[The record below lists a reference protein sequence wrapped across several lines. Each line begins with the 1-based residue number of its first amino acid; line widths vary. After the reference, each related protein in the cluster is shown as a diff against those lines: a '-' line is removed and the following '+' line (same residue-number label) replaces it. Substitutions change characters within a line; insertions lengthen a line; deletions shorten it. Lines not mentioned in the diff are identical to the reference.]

1 MRFTVLRS
9 KAVQVTDEHQFLLEN
24 YMPTTRQWDFQ
35 TQVHCFPD
43 FLNAQIIDVF
53 NGKASPLGLTAY
65 PFLISQATNK
75 WCSFDMYTYNTVEPR
90 LTATFCGRTANG
102 HTFSCK
108 KKTLVNMVTRLIIR
122 SNFFSPLVTVLT
134 GCTRPF

>member
-24 YMPTTRQWDFQ
+24 YMPTTRQWDFK
-35 TQVHCFPD
+35 TQVHCFSRLFKRSNHRC
-43 FLNAQIIDVF
+43 FLREGF
-53 NGKASPLGLTAY
+53 SPRSNRF

-108 KKTLVNMVTRLIIR
+108 KNNPR
-122 SNFFSPLVTVLT
+122 
-134 GCTRPF
+134 

>member
-1 MRFTVLRS
+1 MRSTVLRS

-24 YMPTTRQWDFQ
+24 YMPTTRQWDFK
-35 TQVHCFPD
+35 TQVHCFSRL
-43 FLNAQIIDVF
+43 FNAQIIDVF
-53 NGKASPLGLTAY
+53 YGKASPLGLTAY

-108 KKTLVNMVTRLIIR
+108 KNNPR
-122 SNFFSPLVTVLT
+122 
-134 GCTRPF
+134 